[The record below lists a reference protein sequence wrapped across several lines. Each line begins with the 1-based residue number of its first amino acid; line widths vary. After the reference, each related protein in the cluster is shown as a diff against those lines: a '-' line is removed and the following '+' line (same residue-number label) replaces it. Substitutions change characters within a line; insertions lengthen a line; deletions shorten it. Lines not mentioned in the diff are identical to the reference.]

1 MTAIVTWCRADD
13 GFRTFGAIVF
23 ELFEIFCVRH
33 PRFGK
38 TGRIYLFIH
47 IDSGLKYVECT
58 DIDFLPVKLLSV
70 QFCDHLWT
78 FSQVHSPIR
87 PNGHRVYVTLQG
99 VKWLILWNMGSFHR
113 HSLTDNH
120 TNQILSHPS
129 QPMYD
134 ITACWLSVICLL
146 CTNYCLRLSE
156 MICRQQ
162 KYHFIKHLH
171 HSGSTECSIQPGC
184 TAFCGQYYNLLH
196 TWDDKYSNSA
206 TWWS

>member
-23 ELFEIFCVRH
+23 ELFEIFCMRH
-33 PRFGK
+33 ARFRK

-47 IDSGLKYVECT
+47 INSGLKYVECT
-58 DIDFLPVKLLSV
+58 EIDFLPVKLLSV

-113 HSLTDNH
+113 HFLTDNH
-120 TNQILSHPS
+120 TNQILTYPSLTYVWHNSLLTVSHLSAMYELLLETVGNDLQATEVSFHQTPAPFWFHRMQYTTRLYS
-129 QPMYD
+129 ILWTVLQPTSY
-134 ITACWLSVICLL
+134 
-146 CTNYCLRLSE
+146 LRWQIL
-156 MICRQQ
+156 
-162 KYHFIKHLH
+162 K
-171 HSGSTECSIQPGC
+171 
-184 TAFCGQYYNLLH
+184 
-196 TWDDKYSNSA
+196 
-206 TWWS
+206 

>member
-33 PRFGK
+33 TRFCK

-87 PNGHRVYVTLQG
+87 PSGHRVYVTLQG
-99 VKWLILWNMGSFHR
+99 VKWLIFWNMGSFHR
-113 HSLTDNH
+113 YSLTDNH
-120 TNQILSHPS
+120 TNQSLTHPS

-134 ITACWLSVICLL
+134 HNSLLMVSENFRDNFTCYSRFPVIHAVNDLA
-146 CTNYCLRLSE
+146 
-156 MICRQQ
+156 
-162 KYHFIKHLH
+162 
-171 HSGSTECSIQPGC
+171 QP
-184 TAFCGQYYNLLH
+184 LI
-196 TWDDKYSNSA
+196 
-206 TWWS
+206 